1 MFQLRIST
9 LIWRWYFM
17 MVVGILAVYTSQ
29 AWLIVLTML
38 VAVSAVLGYRLGVP
52 AERKE
57 GKLIRMEEDSS
68 PQRRKAG

>member
-1 MFQLRIST
+1 
-9 LIWRWYFM
+9 M

-29 AWLIVLTML
+29 IALIVLTML

-57 GKLIRMEEDSS
+57 SKLIRMKEDSS